1 MSAVPA
7 VARADATAG
16 PSLRL
21 LATVVLTVFCAV
33 LVGVGVSWVRGTLS
47 PVWIG
52 TAVMVYWLM
61 RTPRR
66 DWPSIVAV
74 CWLANVAAS
83 IAMGRWMPRAI
94 LLPTVNLLEAVL
106 ITVPLRMYKLDDDF
120 ARPLTLAAFYALVLG
135 PATMIAACLGAFVTH
150 RLTGAPFFRIW
161 TEWYTT
167 TALGQAVLVP
177 PLMVLR
183 KDSLAAIFRRDLL
196 PGTLLL
202 LGIVVA
208 TIAIN
213 AALPDYPLGF
223 LFFPAVV
230 LITFRRG
237 FGGGAVGLMLVLL
250 YMAAGL
256 RDAHNAVFVR
266 DARLHLLFVQLYT
279 AAISFTVIVVG
290 AGLEQRRKLE
300 ASLAEARDAA
310 EAASRAKTMFLANM
324 SHELRTPLNAVI
336 GFSNLIHGEIYGPL
350 GHGRYRDYA

>member
-135 PATMIAACLGAFVTH
+135 PATMIAACITATGIEAFE
-150 RLTGAPFFRIW
+150 PW
-161 TEWYTT
+161 PSTT
-167 TALGQAVLVP
+167 RVIVSA
-177 PLMVLR
+177 
-183 KDSLAAIFRRDLL
+183 DRDEASNNGR
-196 PGTLLL
+196 PGTRQ
-202 LGIVVA
+202 GE
-208 TIAIN
+208 
-213 AALPDYPLGF
+213 
-223 LFFPAVV
+223 
-230 LITFRRG
+230 
-237 FGGGAVGLMLVLL
+237 
-250 YMAAGL
+250 
-256 RDAHNAVFVR
+256 
-266 DARLHLLFVQLYT
+266 T
-279 AAISFTVIVVG
+279 AA
-290 AGLEQRRKLE
+290 RKF
-300 ASLAEARDAA
+300 AA
-310 EAASRAKTMFLANM
+310 QGTFSPGG
-324 SHELRTPLNAVI
+324 TPRVTC
-336 GFSNLIHGEIYGPL
+336 
-350 GHGRYRDYA
+350 